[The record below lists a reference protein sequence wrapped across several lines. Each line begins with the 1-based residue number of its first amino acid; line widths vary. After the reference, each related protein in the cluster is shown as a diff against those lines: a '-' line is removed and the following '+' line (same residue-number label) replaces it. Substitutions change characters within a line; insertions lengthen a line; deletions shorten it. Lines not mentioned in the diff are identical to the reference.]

1 MSGPKPGAGVTV
13 RSTRWTRAGG
23 REPDRRLGRADRGAV
38 GCNRQQPAA
47 FTLRVPAGM
56 NVPLSVAARREL
68 NVAVERM
75 RNAGLGVVGAR
86 LRPYD
91 RHLAVCELYGP
102 REYDRISMSTLE
114 SSRSRG

>member
-1 MSGPKPGAGVTV
+1 M
-13 RSTRWTRAGG
+13 
-23 REPDRRLGRADRGAV
+23 
-38 GCNRQQPAA
+38 
-47 FTLRVPAGM
+47 
-56 NVPLSVAARREL
+56 VPLSVAARRNL

-102 REYDRISMSTLE
+102 REYDRISVSTLE
-114 SSRSRG
+114 SSRSRWLRMDLPRRVQGTTCAVLTQVSAKGACRTFC

>member
-1 MSGPKPGAGVTV
+1 M
-13 RSTRWTRAGG
+13 
-23 REPDRRLGRADRGAV
+23 
-38 GCNRQQPAA
+38 
-47 FTLRVPAGM
+47 
-56 NVPLSVAARREL
+56 VPLSVAARRIL

-102 REYDRISMSTLE
+102 REYDQISMSTLE
-114 SSRSRG
+114 SSRSRWLRMDLPRRVQGTTCAVLTHVSRRAPAAPFAEAIA

>member
-1 MSGPKPGAGVTV
+1 M
-13 RSTRWTRAGG
+13 
-23 REPDRRLGRADRGAV
+23 
-38 GCNRQQPAA
+38 
-47 FTLRVPAGM
+47 
-56 NVPLSVAARREL
+56 VPLCVAARRDL

-102 REYDRISMSTLE
+102 REYDRISVSTLE
-114 SSRSRG
+114 SSRSRWLRMDLPRRVQGTTGAVLTQVSAKGACRTFC